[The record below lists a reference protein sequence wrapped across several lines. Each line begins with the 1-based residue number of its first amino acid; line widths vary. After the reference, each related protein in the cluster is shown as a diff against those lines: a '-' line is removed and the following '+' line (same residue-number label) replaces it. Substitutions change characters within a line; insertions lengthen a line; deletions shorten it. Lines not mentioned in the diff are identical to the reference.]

1 MSTVLSADGTTIGF
15 EAWGEGAPLIMIDGA
30 TAYRAMSQTAAQVG
44 ALLQDDF
51 RTYAYD
57 RRGRGESGDTPPY
70 AVQREIEDVAALID
84 EAGGPAFVCGFS
96 SGAVLALD
104 AAAAG
109 LPITRL
115 ALFEPPFVVDDSRPP
130 GPADYVQRLDAA
142 VAAGRPGDAV
152 ELFMTGAV
160 GMPAEAVAGLRQSPF
175 WPALEAV
182 AHTIAYD
189 GRIMGSTMS
198 GQPLPADRW
207 AAVAAPTLVMYG
219 RGTEPWLIAAARAL
233 AALLPT
239 ASLQAVEGAQHNVE
253 ADVLAPALR
262 RFAAAGRGHADQ
274 HRRADRDLPAGPLG
288 RSAHGSG
295 SGT

>member
-1 MSTVLSADGTTIGF
+1 MGTVFSADGTAIGF
-15 EAWGEGAPLIMIDGA
+15 DTWGDGPPLIMIDGA
-30 TAYRAMSQTAAQVG
+30 TAYRAMSPTAAQVG
-44 ALLQDDF
+44 ALLRRDF
-51 RTYAYD
+51 RTFAYD

-70 AVQREIEDVAALID
+70 AVRREIEDLAALID

-130 GPADYVQRLDAA
+130 GPADYVERLDAA

-160 GMPAEAVAGLRQSPF
+160 GMPAEVLAGL
-175 WPALEAV
+175 
-182 AHTIAYD
+182 
-189 GRIMGSTMS
+189 
-198 GQPLPADRW
+198 LPS
-207 AAVAAPTLVMYG
+207 
-219 RGTEPWLIAAARAL
+219 
-233 AALLPT
+233 

-262 RFAAAGRGHADQ
+262 QFALTEQATKH
-274 HRRADRDLPAGPLG
+274 
-288 RSAHGSG
+288 
-295 SGT
+295 

>member
-1 MSTVLSADGTTIGF
+1 MSTVTSADGTTIGF
-15 EAWGEGAPLIMIDGA
+15 DAWGEGQPLIMIDGA
-30 TAYRAMSQTAAQVG
+30 TAYRAVAPTSGQVG
-44 ALLQDDF
+44 ELLRDEF
-51 RTYAYD
+51 RTFAYD

-70 AVQREIEDVAALID
+70 AVQREIEDLAALID

-130 GPADYVQRLDAA
+130 GPADYVERLDAA

-160 GMPAEAVAGLRQSPF
+160 GMPAGALAGLRQSPF
-175 WPALEAV
+175 WPALEGV
-182 AHTIAYD
+182 APTIAYD

-198 GQPLPADRW
+198 GRPLPADRW
-207 AAVAAPTLVMYG
+207 AAVSVPTLVMYG

-233 AALLPT
+233 AGLLPT
-239 ASLQAVEGAQHNVE
+239 ASLRAVEGAQHNAE
-253 ADVLAPALR
+253 PEVLAPELRQFAL
-262 RFAAAGRGHADQ
+262 AGQATGH
-274 HRRADRDLPAGPLG
+274 
-288 RSAHGSG
+288 
-295 SGT
+295 